1 MTIINNKLV
10 NLSAGIDD
18 NDAVP
23 KSQLGSHTIAIAD
36 KANKSYVDSENA
48 KTLLLQIKQ
57 VNLTLTV
64 RMQNKTLLLQ
74 IKLVNITL
82 TMK

>member
-1 MTIINNKLV
+1 MT
-10 NLSAGIDD
+10 
-18 NDAVP
+18 

-36 KANKSYVDSENA
+36 KAKDKSYVDSENA

-64 RMQNKTLLLQ
+64 TAIHL
-74 IKLVNITL
+74 ITSINV
-82 TMK
+82 